1 MQIAASQVELNAEL
15 LEPTYHPLLT
25 ESNHHQL
32 GAKPRQSV
40 GGPESHPGVA
50 IVCLAQQQKLSPPRP
65 EACAQSWGWLRL
77 PEQECQLDTHM
88 AIGVHFAEATR
99 LHH

>member
-15 LEPTYHPLLT
+15 LVPTYHPLLT

-50 IVCLAQQQKLSPPRP
+50 IVCLAQQQKLSPPPRSM
-65 EACAQSWGWLRL
+65 CSIL
-77 PEQECQLDTHM
+77 
-88 AIGVHFAEATR
+88 GVAEVTR
-99 LHH
+99 TRMST